1 MKNSLKCIVSNY
13 TKLSNQL
20 YILYFLEKSA
30 AMEYGQFCPIAKAT
44 EIIGE
49 KWSLLIIR
57 ELLMGGTRFNEL
69 QRGLSHISPTML
81 SRRLESLA
89 EHGLVLKK
97 KIPGQKGFEYFPT
110 ESCQELLPI
119 IRSLG
124 DWGMRWARSNLTEK
138 DYDVELLMVYLKRSI
153 IKDKLIG
160 KETVIRF
167 RFTDIETYPDWWL
180 VVTEDEIDL
189 CVNDPGKEVDV
200 HFTSAVRTMADIWMG
215 DTTYKKAS
223 REGHLKI
230 VGDRLLTRNITD
242 WMANSIF
249 TDLPS
254 ADNI

>member
-1 MKNSLKCIVSNY
+1 MD
-13 TKLSNQL
+13 
-20 YILYFLEKSA
+20 
-30 AMEYGQFCPIAKAT
+30 YGQFCPIAKAT

-49 KWSLLIIR
+49 KWTLLVIR

-81 SRRLESLA
+81 SRRLDSLV
-89 EHGLVLKK
+89 EYGLVVKK

-110 ESCQELLPI
+110 KSCQELLPTI
-119 IRSLG
+119 KGLG

-153 IKDKLIG
+153 VQDELIG

-167 RFTDIETYPDWWL
+167 KFTDIEVYPDWWL
-180 VVTEDEIDL
+180 VVTGDDIDL
-189 CVNDPGKEVDV
+189 CVNDPGKDVDV
-200 HFTSAVRTMADIWMG
+200 YFTSSVKTMADIWMG
-215 DTTYKKAS
+215 DTTYRKAI
-223 REGHLKI
+223 REGSLKI
-230 VGDRLLTRNITD
+230 VGDKNLTNNITA

-254 ADNI
+254 AREI